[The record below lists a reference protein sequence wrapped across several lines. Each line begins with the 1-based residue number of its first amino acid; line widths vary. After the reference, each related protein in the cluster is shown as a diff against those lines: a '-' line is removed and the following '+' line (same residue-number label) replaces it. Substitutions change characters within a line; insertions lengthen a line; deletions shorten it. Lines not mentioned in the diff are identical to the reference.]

1 MTRDEIIR
9 MARAAQ
15 LAYGT
20 DDSLLCS
27 VEKFFKAAYEAG
39 AAAERESCAKMCDE
53 TRWSGYVPP
62 EDGAAATYYDDAATN
77 CAAAIRARGQK

>member
-39 AAAERESCAKMCDE
+39 AAAEREECAKIAQQTICD
-53 TRWSGYVPP
+53 THIPTGVHIYGSRV
-62 EDGAAATYYDDAATN
+62 
-77 CAAAIRARGQK
+77 AAAIRARGKE

>member
-1 MTRDEIIR
+1 MSVEPFAREDQMTRDEIIR

-39 AAAERESCAKMCDE
+39 AAAERKACAKVCE
-53 TRWSGYVPP
+53 
-62 EDGAAATYYDDAATN
+62 EDAFVDQWKGLAEAAKR
-77 CAAAIRARGQK
+77 IRARGKE